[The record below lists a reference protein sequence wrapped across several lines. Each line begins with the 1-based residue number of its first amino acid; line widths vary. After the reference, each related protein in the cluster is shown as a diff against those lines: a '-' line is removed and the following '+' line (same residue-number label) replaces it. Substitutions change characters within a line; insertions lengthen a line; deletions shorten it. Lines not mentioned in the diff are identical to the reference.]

1 MQIFWVSGPVG
12 NIKRLN
18 LSKINLMLFVVFMTT
33 LLILLGATLQFLGF
47 RMAIEY
53 NPALARQLGNV
64 HTAVELEN
72 LNSFYKSRLNTIE
85 SRLEENNK
93 KITEL
98 TQLNAKLKD
107 FATPP
112 TIAIDK
118 SKNASAGGPYLP
130 TKRSPPGGNSV
141 FDSLDWTHKN
151 LDAQNQNLVD
161 SLSYWQ
167 KQITWLSGKPLSY
180 PIQHNV
186 SLSSLF
192 GNRLDPIKGV
202 SSLHQGLDFQ
212 GSIGAP
218 ITSSADGIVEKAGWD
233 PQYGNEVIINHGDG
247 YMTRYAHASELLV
260 KPGDRVSRLQTI
272 AKIGQSGRSTG
283 PHLHFEILKNGKVVD
298 PQTYL
303 IGSRKVN

>member
-18 LSKINLMLFVVFMTT
+18 LSKFNLMLFVVFMTT
-33 LLILLGATLQFLGF
+33 LLILLGVTLQFLGF

-72 LNSFYKSRLNTIE
+72 LNLFYKSRLNVIE

-93 KITEL
+93 KLEEL
-98 TQLNAKLKD
+98 VQINAKLND

-112 TIAIDK
+112 AITFDK
-118 SKNASAGGPYLP
+118 SKSAGVGGPHLAV
-130 TKRSPPGGNSV
+130 KRSPPHGNSV
-141 FDSLDWTHKN
+141 FDSLDWTNKN
-151 LDAQNQNLVD
+151 LEIQNQNLVN
-161 SLSYWQ
+161 SVKYWN
-167 KQITWLSGKPLSY
+167 KQITWLNSKPLSY

-192 GNRLDPIKGV
+192 GNRVDPIKGV
-202 SSLHQGLDFQ
+202 ASLHQGLDFR
-212 GSIGAP
+212 GAIGAP

-260 KPGDRVSRLQTI
+260 KNGDRISRLQVI

-298 PQTYL
+298 PQAYL
-303 IGSRKVN
+303 IRSRKAN